1 MRASREVLV
10 HSADTLQQASRLVR
24 RTSLRNLLLG
34 AVAVFALAYLL
45 FGLLMT
51 VAYWLTLCCLLL
63 LVWFVFRQSIQGW
76 LQSLRPRAQPRHRP

>member
-34 AVAVFALAYLL
+34 AVVVFALAYLL

-76 LQSLRPRAQPRHRP
+76 LLSLRPRAQPRHRP